1 MSVVRI
7 EATEVCPLTKQISVR
22 ELLYDSSS
30 RKSFGGEGGVYECI
44 NKQDTLIKIFKDKL
58 EADKDTESKKQKV
71 KKLVSMCRKY
81 PTIYH
86 KIFNKNN
93 FSIAWPQST
102 LVGENNESCGYAMY
116 NFPSRQWKSFTEQLD
131 KHEGITDDLLRAK
144 IARNLCELVLKLH
157 QENIYIID
165 FKPDNIL
172 VNIQTHAVA
181 LIDTDG
187 MSIPDTE
194 PKRRFFLWHKKVG
207 RHHATVASDGYIAP
221 ENKNIK
227 KGLCVD
233 EKKQDEFALA
243 IILFLLFNRN
253 IHPFMGKLDKKI
265 KNKLEDATL
274 QNRINLGGLYAH
286 GITPIKISLEPYFP
300 NELRLLFYRAFARH
314 REYRPTDEEWFQYT
328 DTYYNQLIPCTHSE
342 QIDEMGKPYKHAKLQ
357 GSDCILCQRRD
368 KKFPPKKRKQFSR
381 LKDKF
386 QDFYLTKKDNLKHR
400 KMRKFA
406 MPSFQKK
413 SFLKR
418 KAITIPKPRL
428 QIKPFQFSLNNF
440 ALYEAMKNLYSLRK
454 EKLFIWTAIL
464 FAVGLYGYMQSGNP
478 GLINLVLSFSISW
491 LLLKLSYKC
500 LEIWYY
506 RNTEWIF
513 SIKFFFVL
521 WFLLSFTLFSLI
533 LGEGRI
539 ETNIKPYQNIAIF
552 CAVISFFS
560 STIMKDGESVR
571 WWSAFALFGIN
582 ASSLFKVFQQI
593 F

>member
-7 EATEVCPLTKQISVR
+7 VAREVCPRTKQISVR

-30 RKSFGGEGGVYECI
+30 RKSFGGEGGVYECT

-58 EADKDTESKKQKV
+58 EADKDTENKKQKV
-71 KKLVSMCRKY
+71 QKLVSMCRKY

-86 KIFNKNN
+86 KIFNQKN

-102 LVGENNESCGYAMY
+102 LVGENDENCGYAMY

-144 IARNLCELVLKLH
+144 IARNLCKLVLKLH

-187 MSIPDTE
+187 MSIPATE
-194 PKRRFFLWHKKVG
+194 TKRKFWHKKVG

-221 ENKNIK
+221 ENKNLK
-227 KGLCVD
+227 KGLCLD

-253 IHPFMGKLDKKI
+253 IHPFMGKLDKNI
-265 KNKLEDATL
+265 KNKLEEATL
-274 QNRINLGGLYAH
+274 QNRINFGGLYVH

-300 NELRLLFYRAFARH
+300 NKLKLLFYRAFTRH
-314 REYRPTDEEWFQYT
+314 REYRPTVEEWFQYT
-328 DTYYNQLIPCTHSE
+328 ETYYNQLIPCAHSE
-342 QIDEMGKPYKHAKLQ
+342 QIDEMGKPYKHAKLP

-368 KKFPPKKRKQFSR
+368 KKPPQKTKIKFFR
-381 LKDKF
+381 LKDRF
-386 QDFYLTKKDNLKHR
+386 RDFFLTKKENLKHR
-400 KMRKFA
+400 ITSKFA
-406 MPSFQKK
+406 MPTFQKK

-428 QIKPFQFSLNNF
+428 QIKPLQFSLNNF
-440 ALYEAMKNLYSLRK
+440 ALYEAIKNLYGLRK

-464 FAVGLYGYMQSGNP
+464 FAVGLFAYIQNGKP
-478 GLINLVLSFSISW
+478 GLMSLILSCSISW
-491 LLLKLSYKC
+491 LLLKLSYEC

-506 RNTEWIF
+506 RNSYWIF
-513 SIKFFFVL
+513 TIKFFFVF
-521 WFLLSFTLFSLI
+521 WFLLFFTLFSLGLAHGDI
-533 LGEGRI
+533 NTHI
-539 ETNIKPYQNIAIF
+539 ATNIHLAIF
-552 CAVISFFS
+552 CLLVSFFGRA
-560 STIMKDGESVR
+560 IMKDGKNLIGI
-571 WWSAFALFGIN
+571 FALMILPAN
-582 ASSLFKVFQQI
+582 AISLFAIFEKVL
-593 F
+593 